1 MEESQKLPKPR
12 LTQAVKTSIKNIL
25 KERMSRYATL
35 LEVKKVALLFFFK
48 EKNILNKVFFFFHKT
63 GRYCSA

>member
-35 LEVKKVALLFFFK
+35 LEVKKVAPFFK
-48 EKNILNKVFFFFHKT
+48 KKKKKSTKKGGVFFF
-63 GRYCSA
+63 S